1 MKLGGLTH
9 KKLSIELNEEELAV
23 IIEGLEVVGDL
34 KLMSDVDTIMFQYFK
49 EMSENGQMNF
59 GSNI

>member
-1 MKLGGLTH
+1 MKLGGLKNTN
-9 KKLSIELNEEELAV
+9 LSIELNEEELAV

-49 EMSENGQMNF
+49 VMNEGNRVNYQSEL
-59 GSNI
+59 

>member
-9 KKLSIELNEEELAV
+9 SNLSIELNEEELAI

-49 EMSENGQMNF
+49 EMNEGNRMNYQDDL
-59 GSNI
+59 

>member
-9 KKLSIELNEEELAV
+9 KNLSIELNEEELAV

-49 EMSENGQMNF
+49 EMSENGRMNF
-59 GSNI
+59 EGNI

>member
-49 EMSENGQMNF
+49 EMSENGRMNF
-59 GSNI
+59 EGNI

>member
-49 EMSENGQMNF
+49 EMNEDNRMNYQADL
-59 GSNI
+59 